1 MKYVDSVREVKDG
14 GDLLI
19 VKDVLMYLP
28 NSDIE
33 YVIDQLLPKFKYALL
48 EFAASGQPHL
58 DQPMGVYRPLKLS
71 LKGRRVISK
80 VYRSTLKETW
90 LISGHNSLLPD
101 ILCKN
106 YFIGM
111 GVK

>member
-1 MKYVDSVREVKDG
+1 MLKDLHSGPVPSNVRMKYIDSVREIKEG

-33 YVIDQLLPKFKYALL
+33 YVIGELMPKYKYSLL
-48 EFAASGQPHL
+48 EFAASDQPHL

-80 VYRSTLKETW
+80 LYR
-90 LISGHNSLLPD
+90 
-101 ILCKN
+101 
-106 YFIGM
+106 
-111 GVK
+111 